1 MQRERERRDNPVV
14 FFDVSLRADVVP
26 RTAENFRRLCTGETK
41 EPRTGRR
48 RHYARCPFHRV
59 VKDKFCQSG
68 DYANHDGSGGECTF
82 GDSPRAIGSV
92 QESISSLRDGK
103 SVDLPSPPLVF
114 NDENFIL
121 RHTGAGVLSM
131 ANSGPDSNTCQFY
144 LHFCPQPNFDGKHV
158 VFGCLVDTESYSVL
172 EQINAVATARG
183 DPKEPFSFSFQ
194 MEKELVMERLVHDL
208 KTRETLCCILDYPG
222 VSEED
227 LKKYIKKHG
236 PLVNPVFGEVHGYW
250 VDDDYFT
257 PYRNVVPGCCELAPK
272 LAALVGNWMDWS
284 GIGKRSTILLSRGA
298 YIFDERTGKPT
309 TVRTPDVTY
318 ISRRASRN
326 PKDLELWQYGQ
337 EPYAPS
343 FLVEID
349 YLSGEESQFVALDQK
364 MQNQYFRHGVQL
376 GWLIDPRPG
385 FRKMLEY
392 KRDEAGRVYRVDN
405 DEWRDLDGGDVLPGF
420 CINKTD
426 LELDPNGDVR
436 AERKREA

>member
-14 FFDVSLRADVVP
+14 FFDVSVGEKSVGRLLIELRADVVP

-68 DYANHDGSGGECTF
+68 DYAV
-82 GDSPRAIGSV
+82 RL
-92 QESISSLRDGK
+92 SLNK
-103 SVDLPSPPLVF
+103 
-114 NDENFIL
+114 
-121 RHTGAGVLSM
+121 
-131 ANSGPDSNTCQFY
+131 
-144 LHFCPQPNFDGKHV
+144 
-158 VFGCLVDTESYSVL
+158 DT
-172 EQINAVATARG
+172 
-183 DPKEPFSFSFQ
+183 FQ

-318 ISRRASRN
+318 IPRRASRN

-426 LELDPNGDVR
+426 LEMDPNGVTGSALKNFETATKADIMKSPAIVLQITSIMGSIACNNDETPNCSVASTTSKVALNMITR
-436 AERKREA
+436 SLAMDLREHGFAVVTVNPGYVDTDMTHHQDSAAQVLELPW

>member
-1 MQRERERRDNPVV
+1 
-14 FFDVSLRADVVP
+14 
-26 RTAENFRRLCTGETK
+26 
-41 EPRTGRR
+41 
-48 RHYARCPFHRV
+48 
-59 VKDKFCQSG
+59 
-68 DYANHDGSGGECTF
+68 
-82 GDSPRAIGSV
+82 
-92 QESISSLRDGK
+92 
-103 SVDLPSPPLVF
+103 
-114 NDENFIL
+114 
-121 RHTGAGVLSM
+121 
-131 ANSGPDSNTCQFY
+131 
-144 LHFCPQPNFDGKHV
+144 
-158 VFGCLVDTESYSVL
+158 
-172 EQINAVATARG
+172 
-183 DPKEPFSFSFQ
+183 